1 MGFSSDPILG
11 DCKTRLNVYQS
22 VVDSF
27 GQSNDLKLSWPLAL
41 PRTLHALVTS
51 NLSVEPLPKTVKDA
65 APERRICD
73 RFVEAI
79 SEALQDLALV
89 SKCTVDLHVPLS
101 LDDSRMFLLALLR
114 IPKKEQTKV
123 MAKLVD
129 NIHDG
134 VVQGSFD
141 FTAFKSAE
149 ERAAASGF
157 LARLITI
164 AVAAVDSIRAG
175 RHLLET
181 LRMQTGSEHYH
192 IPAGLYDDFSH
203 KEDWYGRSK
212 CFLSLYG
219 DWEQSGVPVTDVID
233 GTEPL
238 VKASINKLITSFMAL
253 FDKSFLSAKDDH
265 CQLLFSAW
273 NALAECS
280 VWDLKAPMSLESLA
294 SGDSSQ
300 YARSLI
306 EMRQDMCAIYKR
318 IIGPSESHPD
328 TMLFR
333 GLTKKADTSKFR
345 AMTVSTMLKTAVQ
358 FAVDIT
364 DKAVATLMKDDCPSS
379 SSSSAALCAYNG
391 VAAYISFLI
400 AMHTKPEKTVNS
412 YFGDD
417 KLQKTGRRKGS
428 GMSDSIED
436 AGSSDES
443 DYDDDEEDEAKMV
456 VLSKLNEAC
465 QAIGAAPVHPDWLDH
480 SVRIRPGISPS
491 EAAEAAKTALASL
504 SKLANAARIHQEK
517 ALRRSLALSSTNKR
531 PASTDAQNDAALAL
545 RIQRAVQDDDSSR
558 SSEIAETL
566 GIDSAL
572 LSSLNDLSCSSSND
586 ATVRETWCTNSA
598 QQIRGGFQECA
609 ATLEGWSTT
618 SAELRATNEWEMLL
632 GDSLVTAC
640 TNIAASQPDEL
651 ANWRGDSEALGAALD
666 DAERWQNIVH
676 SCAEAMVPC
685 AALLRQGLNC
695 GRGRSPHPL
704 SVRDQASKLKSREP
718 NVLRPSSPLPDSN
731 IVSFVSVPQDGIKSA
746 LATSIAVLSDVVC
759 ESGTTHALTK
769 KACHVALCHLLGD
782 SSQQKKVEDLATI
795 RINLSA
801 LYAFDRALSSIGGA
815 DDERVPIRPDEIVIG
830 IVNALDCEE
839 SVSQLLSALGIDN
852 AVKIDMLS
860 ERQVNPTELLR
871 DAQKQLKAL
880 SPASSSS
887 EADDSLLPWTWG
899 EKQEK
904 PINLLMEFLFK
915 RTHNLTRATRSSI
928 ARLLG
933 NLLVAEADHLLS
945 TASAGGNKAIILP
958 IIAKAWN
965 QLDKKE
971 VERVVRDDICSTQNE
986 EDSGSI
992 SLSKNVCALL
1002 TQLCCSDTSTDAN
1015 AGEDSYLVAAQIMA
1029 SSIKDWA
1036 VFPDDLPPEKV
1047 SILENQ
1053 MELLCTLSTRSYSGE
1068 HDQRLKMTGEELL
1081 TLVAGE
1087 RPGLQ
1092 TNKGKE
1098 KAGLFSPDARYL
1110 QALEFFFYFVHA
1122 LNKRM
1127 NQMDVDIDPPIA
1139 ESHKQQKGSTKG
1151 ASSAS
1156 DPVHPGSGADDEK
1169 SEFFT
1174 TKTGAK
1180 VRRTCTFIDTGGDF
1194 KEQHWCELL
1203 LRSCDLSLILW
1214 GEFLPI
1220 LCSTSSTAYNL
1231 FSDPVR
1237 SFSSRSPWFYLFIVL
1252 SYSNPDNCYTCGL
1265 LWDKGCCTLCALTC
1279 HRDHDVGYSRKSSFF
1294 CDCGAEVASAGEE
1307 NRVACQCLSPLSS
1320 KELATIYEEPESA
1333 AKKSEDQV
1341 ADPDKQIMESSSS
1354 TAAPKEAMNHIAT
1367 HSHERAKRTINALV
1381 RYHPERV
1388 EAAIKSVMNEVKPS
1402 WGECLIEVFDGC
1414 FQAWSK
1420 KVENPDALSGD
1431 LGSALSS
1438 SAMVGSGNN
1447 DLALAANATRETG
1460 TSDRFPDISSRSGM
1474 VLSLSKIHGNTMIP
1488 VRAAKANSV
1497 TVKLSSDPSTDRIKK
1512 ALLSKNNIK
1521 RSALVSDSRGRVVV
1535 AEPNSLFFC
1544 SALPLVNVRYPAGS
1558 APSTRPPIDRN
1569 QLCCLGS
1576 HKVDFSVV
1584 GMQFC
1589 PENDRHLVIWGTAE
1603 ASIIVLSKNFDMVEK
1618 KIDLTIELE
1627 PNECDSEYLLKCDWL
1642 PSSETHVA
1650 VFCGTFVKVFDA
1662 RRSTTPSAP
1671 ASASSSG
1678 STSAATAPDRCKQY
1692 TCSSTTCYTLAY
1704 EDALIRSAAVVP
1716 LEKAASL
1723 SSSEEDKT
1731 DHDASSCAK
1740 IFLLFDSGRIHG
1752 IDIAFD
1758 SNSDLDDQGEIYIE
1772 AIGGLSFPTAGVR
1785 RYGGAAPGSAD
1796 SKSTSFGEGSSLVYL
1811 EQSGLLLYKCISS
1824 CVVAFVIDR
1833 QSGDISGSF
1842 EFLPQVIS
1850 SSMLGSGLDGYS
1862 ISAPYA
1868 QWTELGTCE
1877 KDGVVRYRIACTG
1890 KSTRTNQPKLLL
1902 VEFGVDSVHVKE
1914 LSWTGGSTLGLGLSL
1929 NTSFEGI
1936 SAFSAPVIRD
1946 ASKSNSFYE
1955 RAYLAALTSNGSIL
1969 VYGEDLTIQGGEDP
1983 FRQSHTEVFN
1993 IASNH
1998 SGIATHISS
2007 SSIGDNNVGQPK
2019 FPLTIFET
2027 LENFSHS
2034 KELVLGGDGVG
2045 KDPDTVKKKLSIHN
2059 GDFFLSPSRDGC
2071 TLTVALQQSKSLK
2084 PTSLP
2089 AAESFRAIV
2098 AVRLLLGSTTTDYL
2112 PRQVSVMGRTI
2123 KLSQGVKRWYD
2134 LPLTNEEIMLGIRSG
2149 FVSLSI
2155 SSSFDPSNNPLVD
2168 ALEVYA
2174 LPVEDL
2180 PFAVPPASLS
2190 KEIIS
2195 TTEGVPVAKE
2205 TSHSEQNKSA
2215 LKPTC
2220 ILERNGDEK
2229 AKLQL
2234 ILLSTLRA
2242 AQIALGDSSYVDAN
2256 SFVDRKFILRSIE
2269 ATALKTQSRDQSVRQ
2284 NVMDLVQKSN
2294 DNVKGRD
2301 LLVDGGTLS
2310 GIRKMM
2316 ATLLVHVERFCN
2328 EASTEQNMTTDD
2340 DAMEVDTDSEI
2351 LKSEK
2356 ALSYL
2361 PNILSTLNDC
2371 LSTALGIVRA
2381 RPTNYS
2387 KSLWENTEDKNGR
2400 VSEEEKQKETLALI
2414 AGKILSPALSLPG
2427 ATLCSGFAL
2436 ACANVVELAIR
2447 EIGTEWAPPVES
2459 PTFYLVAKFLKCT
2472 DKDAVR
2478 MITGRM
2484 VEVSQTD
2491 PEENNAGISGSG
2503 GAGKSQPET
2512 DKPPIAYQCDGC
2524 ETFPIQ
2530 RVRYTLEGGHDIDLC
2545 QNCYDVGVQYARS
2558 SAPDVAAY
2566 INGKSFDLN
2575 TGESMTCTDL
2585 LSMKRVSVGD
2595 EVLEDV
2601 RMSEQASDND
2611 EDADLQLALAMS
2623 MSMEAIQKA
2632 KKSPDTAQKVIMDGN
2647 SDSGIDDETVDPN
2660 RFISPLFDGLLDV
2673 ASASITGGS
2682 KANAKHVDLLLD
2694 CLLQLVKSSDSEET
2708 QIQRGKKMADILFG
2722 AILSITK
2729 KLKPSD
2735 GDSNEEVVPIDDEEG
2750 MSEKMLSS
2758 YNLVLFVLSSLVNGR
2773 TTVAASQEACSSEVL
2788 VATTVTNAP
2797 DSASGKARGST
2808 GHKDKTDPRF
2818 VCDTHGVPAV
2828 RRRCSRGVH
2837 KDRRFY
2843 VCGMERKSRCK
2854 YFRWADEATDE
2865 KSQRND
2871 TGKDAVASQPTTQNA
2886 TEPPSP
2892 ALKAIQEHV
2901 WSLLTAANVKSDT
2914 CDDQEQIA
2922 GNLLS
2927 MYAQMC
2933 KQVSDSFKRMQP
2945 SGSQIPDV
2953 SFSAT
2958 ITSADASA
2966 FKMDSLVDKKS
2977 MQEDLCD
2984 GVNLSRAKL
2993 RRPKQMDDGERTT
3006 VNDSSSDSSSKDACN
3021 VYASLD
3027 LLGSVASPTKHGDL
3041 GARGSW
3047 IPLLCEIIGTGQ
3059 HSSVRGQAKRLLKRL
3074 CGGKSNY
3081 HRVRDH
3087 YIFSFQY
3094 KALLG
3099 HCVTVLEAALIAR
3112 ERARQCGQ
3120 NWREDTLTWSNMSA
3134 GSLIGACDLVS
3145 EDAFPVKC
3153 MQNVNKA
3160 FDELIDLTKHR
3171 SNNWRHF
3178 CALSKLPQNGSQ
3190 TEGGLLVV
3198 LSETSPIVSLFW
3210 IASSL
3215 SKHCDKALRLIEIA
3229 LTARPQPGTE
3239 NVSAG
3244 VMSTDGGT
3252 DFNTDTNDLSPGK
3265 RDLDTPEQALFSGDH
3280 KGLKSDEVYAFVLQF
3295 VLRGRTTQ
3303 VRSSAKRIG
3312 HALSHVLTK
3321 TESESMFAKFVTNSL
3336 REVQTFGESSVE
3348 FLEFLQALATCR
3360 HNSSPSSNISEI
3372 AQSVVSC
3379 FTRQLSSTIQVLR
3392 SDDAAVEVELKA
3404 GSGQYMKKNFD
3415 LSSCAHCHREQV
3427 AALRVKST
3435 TNLSDDSGQGPSASL
3450 PGQSTNRSNGNS
3462 RRHVAASGE
3471 TGSSSRD
3478 EVPPS
3483 DWLDDQVR
3491 PYTKDSLE
3499 SSTESS
3505 ISAEFTSYV
3514 KLKCRMAISEVHL
3527 SASDP
3532 RGRFVKTV
3540 AVYFT
3545 PRHVGKVEDLKK
3557 DDYLPTWQHCGNLN
3571 LSRGATRASFKLN
3584 TPVVA
3589 ANLKFEYA
3597 EFHEKANS
3605 GRSADGGLILHCPR
3619 CTREVNNAHGV
3630 CGHCG
3635 EVAFQC
3641 RKCRHINYDKLDA
3654 FLCVECGYCA
3664 YASFNYDLTA
3674 GIASNAVAITNE
3686 EDYERGVRLLR
3697 AAAKRQSDLRDH
3709 KLRKKLLV
3717 AAPARKKRARE
3728 ADFDDLG
3735 WLSSHS
3741 PHMKR
3746 AMLGELPRMSSSGK
3760 SDSSHHASDST
3771 SRRKS
3776 SGHGASGGGAAGG
3789 SAGDRSSA
3797 ASRARSLLSLARQLR
3812 DETSSRIGGGGDDTD
3827 GERLS
3832 RGDMLVRQA
3841 LLGGSAGSFEMG
3853 DYDADM
3859 LGLLG
3864 TASSEGGGLGFEDPL
3879 SRLVADIQGRV
3890 PGTGDPLTGADY
3902 LGVGGSGSR
3911 RRGRGTSGASDG
3923 GAGGGG
3929 DDGNANSDAKPS
3941 GSDNNDPRE
3950 TMEELDTMHQHMREA
3965 ERECF
3970 ELRTKL
3976 NAWTRLNCDRIADTG
3991 SRSRSLI
3998 FTPTTCALC
4007 CSKVTL
4013 SMLLLVVS
4021 LLQHAEEAITPDF
4034 VRMLFE
4040 DSLGGPDHDDLVRYQ
4055 RWAIVKIALLSERGA
4070 DMVLNELKL
4079 RLKASQDTNSA
4090 QILGSILSKDGVKGA
4105 ERFVELAE
4113 AVLSG
4118 QL

>member
-1 MGFSSDPILG
+1 M
-11 DCKTRLNVYQS
+11 
-22 VVDSF
+22 
-27 GQSNDLKLSWPLAL
+27 
-41 PRTLHALVTS
+41 
-51 NLSVEPLPKTVKDA
+51 
-65 APERRICD
+65 
-73 RFVEAI
+73 
-79 SEALQDLALV
+79 
-89 SKCTVDLHVPLS
+89 
-101 LDDSRMFLLALLR
+101 
-114 IPKKEQTKV
+114 
-123 MAKLVD
+123 
-129 NIHDG
+129 
-134 VVQGSFD
+134 
-141 FTAFKSAE
+141 
-149 ERAAASGF
+149 
-157 LARLITI
+157 
-164 AVAAVDSIRAG
+164 
-175 RHLLET
+175 
-181 LRMQTGSEHYH
+181 
-192 IPAGLYDDFSH
+192 
-203 KEDWYGRSK
+203 
-212 CFLSLYG
+212 
-219 DWEQSGVPVTDVID
+219 
-233 GTEPL
+233 
-238 VKASINKLITSFMAL
+238 
-253 FDKSFLSAKDDH
+253 
-265 CQLLFSAW
+265 
-273 NALAECS
+273 
-280 VWDLKAPMSLESLA
+280 
-294 SGDSSQ
+294 
-300 YARSLI
+300 
-306 EMRQDMCAIYKR
+306 
-318 IIGPSESHPD
+318 
-328 TMLFR
+328 
-333 GLTKKADTSKFR
+333 
-345 AMTVSTMLKTAVQ
+345 
-358 FAVDIT
+358 
-364 DKAVATLMKDDCPSS
+364 
-379 SSSSAALCAYNG
+379 
-391 VAAYISFLI
+391 
-400 AMHTKPEKTVNS
+400 
-412 YFGDD
+412 
-417 KLQKTGRRKGS
+417 
-428 GMSDSIED
+428 
-436 AGSSDES
+436 
-443 DYDDDEEDEAKMV
+443 
-456 VLSKLNEAC
+456 
-465 QAIGAAPVHPDWLDH
+465 
-480 SVRIRPGISPS
+480 
-491 EAAEAAKTALASL
+491 
-504 SKLANAARIHQEK
+504 
-517 ALRRSLALSSTNKR
+517 
-531 PASTDAQNDAALAL
+531 
-545 RIQRAVQDDDSSR
+545 
-558 SSEIAETL
+558 
-566 GIDSAL
+566 
-572 LSSLNDLSCSSSND
+572 
-586 ATVRETWCTNSA
+586 
-598 QQIRGGFQECA
+598 
-609 ATLEGWSTT
+609 
-618 SAELRATNEWEMLL
+618 
-632 GDSLVTAC
+632 
-640 TNIAASQPDEL
+640 
-651 ANWRGDSEALGAALD
+651 
-666 DAERWQNIVH
+666 
-676 SCAEAMVPC
+676 
-685 AALLRQGLNC
+685 
-695 GRGRSPHPL
+695 
-704 SVRDQASKLKSREP
+704 
-718 NVLRPSSPLPDSN
+718 
-731 IVSFVSVPQDGIKSA
+731 
-746 LATSIAVLSDVVC
+746 
-759 ESGTTHALTK
+759 
-769 KACHVALCHLLGD
+769 
-782 SSQQKKVEDLATI
+782 
-795 RINLSA
+795 
-801 LYAFDRALSSIGGA
+801 
-815 DDERVPIRPDEIVIG
+815 
-830 IVNALDCEE
+830 
-839 SVSQLLSALGIDN
+839 
-852 AVKIDMLS
+852 
-860 ERQVNPTELLR
+860 
-871 DAQKQLKAL
+871 
-880 SPASSSS
+880 
-887 EADDSLLPWTWG
+887 
-899 EKQEK
+899 
-904 PINLLMEFLFK
+904 
-915 RTHNLTRATRSSI
+915 
-928 ARLLG
+928 
-933 NLLVAEADHLLS
+933 
-945 TASAGGNKAIILP
+945 
-958 IIAKAWN
+958 
-965 QLDKKE
+965 
-971 VERVVRDDICSTQNE
+971 
-986 EDSGSI
+986 
-992 SLSKNVCALL
+992 
-1002 TQLCCSDTSTDAN
+1002 
-1015 AGEDSYLVAAQIMA
+1015 
-1029 SSIKDWA
+1029 
-1036 VFPDDLPPEKV
+1036 
-1047 SILENQ
+1047 
-1053 MELLCTLSTRSYSGE
+1053 
-1068 HDQRLKMTGEELL
+1068 
-1081 TLVAGE
+1081 
-1087 RPGLQ
+1087 
-1092 TNKGKE
+1092 
-1098 KAGLFSPDARYL
+1098 
-1110 QALEFFFYFVHA
+1110 
-1122 LNKRM
+1122 
-1127 NQMDVDIDPPIA
+1127 
-1139 ESHKQQKGSTKG
+1139 
-1151 ASSAS
+1151 
-1156 DPVHPGSGADDEK
+1156 
-1169 SEFFT
+1169 
-1174 TKTGAK
+1174 
-1180 VRRTCTFIDTGGDF
+1180 
-1194 KEQHWCELL
+1194 
-1203 LRSCDLSLILW
+1203 
-1214 GEFLPI
+1214 
-1220 LCSTSSTAYNL
+1220 
-1231 FSDPVR
+1231 
-1237 SFSSRSPWFYLFIVL
+1237 
-1252 SYSNPDNCYTCGL
+1252 
-1265 LWDKGCCTLCALTC
+1265 CALTC

-1333 AKKSEDQV
+1333 SKNSGDEL
-1341 ADPDKQIMESSSS
+1341 ADFDKQIESASS
-1354 TAAPKEAMNHIAT
+1354 TVAPKEPTNHIA
-1367 HSHERAKRTINALV
+1367 SHARERAKRTINALV
-1381 RYHPERV
+1381 RYHPDRV
-1388 EAAIKSVMNEVKPS
+1388 EAAVKSVFNEVKSS
-1402 WGECLIEVFDGC
+1402 WGECLVEVFDGC

-1420 KVENPDALSGD
+1420 KGENPDTLPGDSLST
-1431 LGSALSS
+1431 SAL
-1438 SAMVGSGNN
+1438 VGSGEN
-1447 DLALAANATRETG
+1447 DLAYDTNATKETG
-1460 TSDRFPDISSRSGM
+1460 ASDQFPDISPRSG
-1474 VLSLSKIHGNTMIP
+1474 VALSLSKIEGNTLIP

-1512 ALLSKNNIK
+1512 ALLSKNSVK

-1544 SALPLVNVRYPAGS
+1544 SALPLVNVRYPAGP
-1558 APSTRPPIDRN
+1558 APSSRPPIDRN

-1576 HKVDFSVV
+1576 HKLDFSIV

-1589 PENDRHLVIWGTAE
+1589 PDNDRHLVVWGTAE
-1603 ASIIVLSKNFDMVEK
+1603 ASIIVLSKNCDMVEK
-1618 KIDLTIELE
+1618 KIDLAIELE
-1627 PNECDSEYLLKCDWL
+1627 PHECDSEYLLKCDWL

-1662 RRSTTPSAP
+1662 RRSTTS
-1671 ASASSSG
+1671 SASTSASGSG

-1723 SSSEEDKT
+1723 GPSEEDKT
-1731 DHDASSCAK
+1731 NQDASSCAK
-1740 IFLLFDSGRIHG
+1740 MFLLFDSGRIHG
-1752 IDIAFD
+1752 VDIAFD

-1772 AIGGLSFPTAGVR
+1772 AVGGLSFPTAGIR
-1785 RYGGAAPGSAD
+1785 RYSGAVPGSAD
-1796 SKSTSFGEGSSLVYL
+1796 SKSTSLGEGSSLVYL

-1842 EFLPQVIS
+1842 EFLPQVIT
-1850 SSMLGSGLDGYS
+1850 SSMLGSGLEGYS

-1868 QWTELGTCE
+1868 NWTELGTCE
-1877 KDGVVRYRIACTG
+1877 KDGAVHYRIACTG

-1902 VEFGVDSVHVKE
+1902 VEFGVDSVRVQE
-1914 LSWTGGSTLGLGLSL
+1914 LGWTGGSTLGLGLSL
-1929 NTSFEGI
+1929 NTCFEGI
-1936 SAFSAPVIRD
+1936 AAFSAPVIQD
-1946 ASKSNSFYE
+1946 ASNSNSFYE
-1955 RAYLAALTSNGSIL
+1955 RTYLAALTSNGSIL
-1969 VYGEDLTIQGGEDP
+1969 VYGEDLTIQGGDDP
-1983 FRQSHTEVFN
+1983 FRLSHTEVFN

-1998 SGIATHISS
+1998 SGVATHISS

-2027 LENFSHS
+2027 LENFSQS
-2034 KELVLGGDGVG
+2034 QELVLGGDGVG
-2045 KDPDTVKKKLSIHN
+2045 NDPDTVKKKLSIHN

-2084 PTSLP
+2084 PTSVP
-2089 AAESFRAIV
+2089 AAENFRAIV

-2149 FVSLSI
+2149 FVALSI
-2155 SSSFDPSNNPLVD
+2155 SSSFDPSNNPLID

-2180 PFAVPPASLS
+2180 PFAVPPAASS
-2190 KEIIS
+2190 EHVVS
-2195 TTEGVPVAKE
+2195 TTEGGPAAKE
-2205 TSHSEQNKSA
+2205 SSHDDRNESA
-2215 LKPTC
+2215 LKPPC

-2229 AKLQL
+2229 SKLQL
-2234 ILLSTLRA
+2234 ILLSTVRA
-2242 AQIALGDSSYVDAN
+2242 AQIAQVNSSHVDAI
-2256 SFVDRKFILRSIE
+2256 SFIDRKFILRSLE
-2269 ATALKTQSRDQSVRQ
+2269 VTALETQSKDQSVRQ
-2284 NVMDLVQKSN
+2284 NVMDLVQKSD

-2310 GIRKMM
+2310 GIRKVM
-2316 ATLLVHVERFCN
+2316 ATLLVHVERFRN
-2328 EASTEQNMTTDD
+2328 EGDNKDQTITADD
-2340 DAMEVDTDSEI
+2340 DAMEVDTGSETP
-2351 LKSEK
+2351 KSAN
-2356 ALSYL
+2356 ALLYL

-2381 RPTNYS
+2381 RPANYS
-2387 KSLWENTEDKNGR
+2387 KSLWENTDKNGR
-2400 VSEEEKQKETLALI
+2400 VDEDGKQQTLALI
-2414 AGKILSPALSLPG
+2414 AGKILTPALSLPG
-2427 ATLCSGFAL
+2427 ATKCSGFAL
-2436 ACANVVELAIR
+2436 ASANVVELAIR
-2447 EIGTEWAPPVES
+2447 EIGTEWPPSVES
-2459 PTFYLVAKFLKCT
+2459 PTFDLVAKFLKCT
-2472 DKDAVR
+2472 EKDAVR
-2478 MITGRM
+2478 MMTNRM
-2484 VEVSQTD
+2484 VEMSQSDLEDVNVDSTA
-2491 PEENNAGISGSG
+2491 NT

-2545 QNCYDVGVQYARS
+2545 QDCYDVGVQYARS

-2585 LSMKRVSVGD
+2585 LSMQRVSVGD

-2611 EDADLQLALAMS
+2611 EEADLQLALAMS
-2623 MSMEAIQKA
+2623 MSIEASQKA
-2632 KKSPDTAQKVIMDGN
+2632 KKSPDTAQKVIMDGTT
-2647 SDSGIDDETVDPN
+2647 DAGIGDESIDPN
-2660 RFISPLFDGLLDV
+2660 KFISPLFDGLLGLV
-2673 ASASITGGS
+2673 SASMTGGS
-2682 KANAKHVDLLLD
+2682 QADTKHVDLLLD

-2708 QIQRGKKMADILFG
+2708 HIQRGKKMAEILCG
-2722 AILSITK
+2722 AIILITK

-2735 GDSNEEVVPIDDEEG
+2735 GDSKEEVVPIYGEDE
-2750 MSEKMLSS
+2750 MSEMMLSS

-2773 TTVAASQEACSSEVL
+2773 TTVAASREACSSDVL
-2788 VATTVTNAP
+2788 VATIVTTHAQN
-2797 DSASGKARGST
+2797 SASEKAKGST

-2854 YFRWADEATDE
+2854 YFRWADEGTDE
-2865 KSQRND
+2865 RSQRNE
-2871 TGKDAVASQPTTQNA
+2871 TAKVVVAGQSPVQNA

-2901 WSLLTAANVKSDT
+2901 WSLLTAGNVKSDT
-2914 CDDQEQIA
+2914 CDDQEQVA
-2922 GNLLS
+2922 RNPLS

-2933 KQVSDSFKRMQP
+2933 KQVNDSFKRMQP

-2953 SFSAT
+2953 SFSTT

-2966 FKMDSLVDKKS
+2966 FRMDSLVDKKT
-2977 MQEDLCD
+2977 MQEDFCD

-2993 RRPKQMDDGERTT
+2993 RRPKQTDDGERTT
-3006 VNDSSSDSSSKDACN
+3006 VKDTSSDSSSGYACN

-3027 LLGSVASPTKHGDL
+3027 LLGSVASPTKHGDSS
-3041 GARGSW
+3041 ARGSW

-3087 YIFSFQY
+3087 YVFSFQY

-3134 GSLIGACDLVS
+3134 GSLIGASDLVS
-3145 EDAFPVKC
+3145 EDAYPVKC
-3153 MQNVNKA
+3153 MQNINKA

-3190 TEGGLLVV
+3190 TEGGILAV

-3215 SKHCDKALRLIEIA
+3215 SKHCDKALQLIEIA
-3229 LTARPQPGTE
+3229 LTARPQPVTE
-3239 NVSAG
+3239 NVSGG

-3280 KGLKSDEVYAFVLQF
+3280 KGLKSDEVYAFVMQF
-3295 VLRGRTTQ
+3295 VLRGRTAK

-3348 FLEFLQALATCR
+3348 FLEFLQALATCW

-3372 AQSVVSC
+3372 AKLAVSC

-3427 AALRVKST
+3427 AALRVRSA
-3435 TNLSDDSGQGPSASL
+3435 TNLSDDLGQGPSASSF
-3450 PGQSTNRSNGNS
+3450 GQSTNRSSSNS
-3462 RRHVAASGE
+3462 RRHVAASRDS
-3471 TGSSSRD
+3471 GSPSGD
-3478 EVPPS
+3478 KMPTS
-3483 DWLDDQVR
+3483 DWLDEQVR

-3557 DDYLPTWQHCGNLN
+3557 DDYLPIWQHCGNLN

-3584 TPVVA
+3584 TPVIA

-3619 CTREVNNAHGV
+3619 CTRVVNNAHGV

-3760 SDSSHHASDST
+3760 SDGSHHATDST

-3776 SGHGASGGGAAGG
+3776 SGHGSSGEGEAGG
-3789 SAGDRSSA
+3789 STADRSSA

-3812 DETSSRIGGGGDDTD
+3812 DEASSRIGGGGDDTD

-3841 LLGGSAGSFEMG
+3841 LLGGSAGSLEMG
-3853 DYDADM
+3853 DDDADM

-3864 TASSEGGGLGFEDPL
+3864 GAASPEGGGLGFEDPL

-3890 PGTGDPLTGADY
+3890 REGDDTGDPLTGADY
-3902 LGVGGSGSR
+3902 LGVGGSSSR
-3911 RRGRGTSGASDG
+3911 RRGRVTSGGSGGGGG
-3923 GAGGGG
+3923 GAG
-3929 DDGNANSDAKPS
+3929 DDGNASSDAKPS
-3941 GSDNNDPRE
+3941 GRDNSDPRE
-3950 TMEELDTMHQHMREA
+3950 TIEELDTLHQQMREA

-3991 SRSRSLI
+3991 SRSRDLI
-3998 FTPTTCALC
+3998 FTPTTCGLC
-4007 CSKVTL
+4007 CSKVAL

-4021 LLQHAEEAITPDF
+4021 LLQHAEEAITSDF

-4055 RWAIVKIALLSERGA
+4055 RWAIVKIVLISERGA
-4070 DMVLNELKL
+4070 DMVLNELRL

-4105 ERFVELAE
+4105 KRFIELAE

>member
-1 MGFSSDPILG
+1 M
-11 DCKTRLNVYQS
+11 
-22 VVDSF
+22 
-27 GQSNDLKLSWPLAL
+27 
-41 PRTLHALVTS
+41 
-51 NLSVEPLPKTVKDA
+51 
-65 APERRICD
+65 
-73 RFVEAI
+73 
-79 SEALQDLALV
+79 
-89 SKCTVDLHVPLS
+89 
-101 LDDSRMFLLALLR
+101 
-114 IPKKEQTKV
+114 
-123 MAKLVD
+123 
-129 NIHDG
+129 
-134 VVQGSFD
+134 
-141 FTAFKSAE
+141 
-149 ERAAASGF
+149 
-157 LARLITI
+157 
-164 AVAAVDSIRAG
+164 
-175 RHLLET
+175 
-181 LRMQTGSEHYH
+181 
-192 IPAGLYDDFSH
+192 
-203 KEDWYGRSK
+203 
-212 CFLSLYG
+212 
-219 DWEQSGVPVTDVID
+219 
-233 GTEPL
+233 
-238 VKASINKLITSFMAL
+238 
-253 FDKSFLSAKDDH
+253 
-265 CQLLFSAW
+265 
-273 NALAECS
+273 
-280 VWDLKAPMSLESLA
+280 
-294 SGDSSQ
+294 
-300 YARSLI
+300 
-306 EMRQDMCAIYKR
+306 
-318 IIGPSESHPD
+318 
-328 TMLFR
+328 
-333 GLTKKADTSKFR
+333 
-345 AMTVSTMLKTAVQ
+345 
-358 FAVDIT
+358 
-364 DKAVATLMKDDCPSS
+364 
-379 SSSSAALCAYNG
+379 
-391 VAAYISFLI
+391 
-400 AMHTKPEKTVNS
+400 
-412 YFGDD
+412 
-417 KLQKTGRRKGS
+417 
-428 GMSDSIED
+428 
-436 AGSSDES
+436 
-443 DYDDDEEDEAKMV
+443 
-456 VLSKLNEAC
+456 
-465 QAIGAAPVHPDWLDH
+465 
-480 SVRIRPGISPS
+480 
-491 EAAEAAKTALASL
+491 
-504 SKLANAARIHQEK
+504 
-517 ALRRSLALSSTNKR
+517 
-531 PASTDAQNDAALAL
+531 
-545 RIQRAVQDDDSSR
+545 
-558 SSEIAETL
+558 
-566 GIDSAL
+566 
-572 LSSLNDLSCSSSND
+572 
-586 ATVRETWCTNSA
+586 
-598 QQIRGGFQECA
+598 
-609 ATLEGWSTT
+609 
-618 SAELRATNEWEMLL
+618 
-632 GDSLVTAC
+632 
-640 TNIAASQPDEL
+640 
-651 ANWRGDSEALGAALD
+651 
-666 DAERWQNIVH
+666 
-676 SCAEAMVPC
+676 
-685 AALLRQGLNC
+685 
-695 GRGRSPHPL
+695 
-704 SVRDQASKLKSREP
+704 
-718 NVLRPSSPLPDSN
+718 
-731 IVSFVSVPQDGIKSA
+731 
-746 LATSIAVLSDVVC
+746 
-759 ESGTTHALTK
+759 
-769 KACHVALCHLLGD
+769 
-782 SSQQKKVEDLATI
+782 
-795 RINLSA
+795 
-801 LYAFDRALSSIGGA
+801 
-815 DDERVPIRPDEIVIG
+815 
-830 IVNALDCEE
+830 
-839 SVSQLLSALGIDN
+839 
-852 AVKIDMLS
+852 
-860 ERQVNPTELLR
+860 
-871 DAQKQLKAL
+871 
-880 SPASSSS
+880 
-887 EADDSLLPWTWG
+887 
-899 EKQEK
+899 
-904 PINLLMEFLFK
+904 
-915 RTHNLTRATRSSI
+915 
-928 ARLLG
+928 
-933 NLLVAEADHLLS
+933 
-945 TASAGGNKAIILP
+945 
-958 IIAKAWN
+958 
-965 QLDKKE
+965 
-971 VERVVRDDICSTQNE
+971 
-986 EDSGSI
+986 
-992 SLSKNVCALL
+992 
-1002 TQLCCSDTSTDAN
+1002 
-1015 AGEDSYLVAAQIMA
+1015 
-1029 SSIKDWA
+1029 
-1036 VFPDDLPPEKV
+1036 
-1047 SILENQ
+1047 
-1053 MELLCTLSTRSYSGE
+1053 
-1068 HDQRLKMTGEELL
+1068 
-1081 TLVAGE
+1081 
-1087 RPGLQ
+1087 
-1092 TNKGKE
+1092 
-1098 KAGLFSPDARYL
+1098 
-1110 QALEFFFYFVHA
+1110 
-1122 LNKRM
+1122 
-1127 NQMDVDIDPPIA
+1127 
-1139 ESHKQQKGSTKG
+1139 
-1151 ASSAS
+1151 
-1156 DPVHPGSGADDEK
+1156 
-1169 SEFFT
+1169 
-1174 TKTGAK
+1174 
-1180 VRRTCTFIDTGGDF
+1180 
-1194 KEQHWCELL
+1194 
-1203 LRSCDLSLILW
+1203 
-1214 GEFLPI
+1214 
-1220 LCSTSSTAYNL
+1220 
-1231 FSDPVR
+1231 
-1237 SFSSRSPWFYLFIVL
+1237 
-1252 SYSNPDNCYTCGL
+1252 
-1265 LWDKGCCTLCALTC
+1265 CALTC

-1320 KELATIYEEPESA
+1320 KELATIYEEPA
-1333 AKKSEDQV
+1333 TKKSVDQL
-1341 ADPDKQIMESSSS
+1341 ADSDKQIEPSSS
-1354 TAAPKEAMNHIAT
+1354 TAATKEAMNHMAS
-1367 HSHERAKRTINALV
+1367 HSQKRAKRTINALV
-1381 RYHPERV
+1381 RYHPDRV
-1388 EAAIKSVMNEVKPS
+1388 EAAVKSVMNEVKSS
-1402 WGECLIEVFDGC
+1402 WGECLVEVFDGC

-1420 KVENPDALSGD
+1420 KVENPDTLSGD
-1431 LGSALSS
+1431 LGSPLSS
-1438 SAMVGSGNN
+1438 ALVGSGKN
-1447 DLALAANATRETG
+1447 DPACAANATRETG
-1460 TSDRFPDISSRSGM
+1460 ASDRFPDISSRSGAA
-1474 VLSLSKIHGNTMIP
+1474 LSLSKIQGNAMIP

-1512 ALLSKNNIK
+1512 ALLSKNSIK

-1544 SALPLVNVRYPAGS
+1544 SALPLVNVRYPAGP
-1558 APSTRPPIDRN
+1558 APSSRPPIDRN

-1576 HKVDFSVV
+1576 HKVDFSIV

-1603 ASIIVLSKNFDMVEK
+1603 ASIIVLSKNCDRVEK
-1618 KIDLTIELE
+1618 KIDLAIELE
-1627 PNECDSEYLLKCDWL
+1627 PHECDSEYLLKCDWL

-1662 RRSTTPSAP
+1662 RRSTTSS
-1671 ASASSSG
+1671 ASASASGSG

-1716 LEKAASL
+1716 LEKAPSL
-1723 SSSEEDKT
+1723 NSSEEDKT

-1785 RYGGAAPGSAD
+1785 RYSGAVPGSAD

-1811 EQSGLLLYKCISS
+1811 QQSGLLLYKCISS

-1842 EFLPQVIS
+1842 EFLPQVIT

-1877 KDGVVRYRIACTG
+1877 KDGGVHYRIACTG

-1902 VEFGVDSVHVKE
+1902 VEFSVDSVRVQE

-1929 NTSFEGI
+1929 NTCFEGI
-1936 SAFSAPVIRD
+1936 AAFSAPVIRD
-1946 ASKSNSFYE
+1946 ASNSNSFYE

-1969 VYGEDLTIQGGEDP
+1969 VYGEDLTTQGGEDP
-1983 FRQSHTEVFN
+1983 FRQNHTEVFN

-1998 SGIATHISS
+1998 SGVATHISS

-2034 KELVLGGDGVG
+2034 QELVFGGDGVG

-2071 TLTVALQQSKSLK
+2071 TLTVALQQSKSIK
-2084 PTSLP
+2084 PSSLP
-2089 AAESFRAIV
+2089 TAENFRTIV

-2112 PRQVSVMGRTI
+2112 PRQVSVMGRII

-2149 FVSLSI
+2149 FVALSI
-2155 SSSFDPSNNPLVD
+2155 SSSFDPSNNPLID

-2180 PFAVPPASLS
+2180 PFAVPPSSSCKDVLS
-2190 KEIIS
+2190 N
-2195 TTEGVPVAKE
+2195 TEGGPAARE
-2205 TSHSEQNKSA
+2205 TDHSDQSESA

-2234 ILLSTLRA
+2234 ILLSTVRA

-2256 SFVDRKFILRSIE
+2256 SFIDRKFILRSIE
-2269 ATALKTQSRDQSVRQ
+2269 VTALETEAKDQSVRQ

-2301 LLVDGGTLS
+2301 FLVDGGTLS
-2310 GIRKMM
+2310 GIRKVM
-2316 ATLLVHVERFCN
+2316 ATLLVHVERFCS
-2328 EASTEQNMTTDD
+2328 EASTDQNMTTDD
-2340 DAMEVDTDSEI
+2340 DAMEVDTDSET
-2351 LKSEK
+2351 LKSAN

-2361 PNILSTLNDC
+2361 PSILSTLNDC
-2371 LSTALGIVRA
+2371 LSTALDIVRA
-2381 RPTNYS
+2381 RPAHYS
-2387 KSLWENTEDKNGR
+2387 KSLWENTEDKNVR
-2400 VSEEEKQKETLALI
+2400 VSEDEKQQTLALI
-2414 AGKILSPALSLPG
+2414 AGKILTPALSLPG

-2436 ACANVVELAIR
+2436 ACANFVELAIR
-2447 EIGTEWAPPVES
+2447 EIGTEWASFVES
-2459 PTFYLVAKFLKCT
+2459 PTFDLVAKFLKCT

-2478 MITGRM
+2478 MMTHRM
-2484 VEVSQTD
+2484 VEMSQSA
-2491 PEENNAGISGSG
+2491 PEDENADSSGSA
-2503 GAGKSQPET
+2503 GAGKSQPEA

-2545 QNCYDVGVQYARS
+2545 QDCYDVGVQYARS

-2585 LSMKRVSVGD
+2585 LSMKRVMVGD

-2623 MSMEAIQKA
+2623 MSMEASQKA
-2632 KKSPDTAQKVIMDGN
+2632 KKSSDTAQKVIMDGN
-2647 SDSGIDDETVDPN
+2647 SDAVIGDEPVDPN
-2660 RFISPLFDGLLDV
+2660 RFISPLFDGLLDLV
-2673 ASASITGGS
+2673 SASITGGS

-2694 CLLQLVKSSDSEET
+2694 CLLQLVKSSDPEE
-2708 QIQRGKKMADILFG
+2708 IQVERGKKMADILCG
-2722 AILSITK
+2722 AIVSITT
-2729 KLKPSD
+2729 KLKSSH
-2735 GDSNEEVVPIDDEEG
+2735 GDSNEEVVPIDDEEE
-2750 MSEKMLSS
+2750 MSEDVSSS
-2758 YNLVLFVLSSLVNGR
+2758 YNLILFVLSSLVNGR
-2773 TTVAASQEACSSEVL
+2773 NTVAASREACSSEVL
-2788 VATTVTNAP
+2788 AATIVTTHAQ
-2797 DSASGKARGST
+2797 DSASGKAKGNV

-2865 KSQRND
+2865 RSQRNE
-2871 TGKDAVASQPTTQNA
+2871 TVKDIVASQSPVQTA
-2886 TEPPSP
+2886 AELPSP

-2901 WSLLTAANVKSDT
+2901 WSLLTATNVKSDDT
-2914 CDDQEQIA
+2914 CDDPEQIV
-2922 GNLLS
+2922 GNPLS

-2933 KQVSDSFKRMQP
+2933 KQVNDSFKRMQP

-2953 SFSAT
+2953 SFSTT
-2958 ITSADASA
+2958 ITLADASA

-2993 RRPKQMDDGERTT
+2993 RRPKQADDGERTT
-3006 VNDSSSDSSSKDACN
+3006 VKDTSSDSSSRDACN
-3021 VYASLD
+3021 IYASLD
-3027 LLGSVASPTKHGDL
+3027 LLGSVASPTKHGDS

-3120 NWREDTLTWSNMSA
+3120 KWREDTLTWSNMSA

-3190 TEGGLLVV
+3190 TEGGTLAV

-3239 NVSAG
+3239 HLSAG

-3265 RDLDTPEQALFSGDH
+3265 RDLDTPEQALISGDY
-3280 KGLKSDEVYAFVLQF
+3280 KGLKSDEVYAFVMQF
-3295 VLRGRTTQ
+3295 VLRGRTTK

-3321 TESESMFAKFVTNSL
+3321 AESESMFAKFVTNSL

-3372 AQSVVSC
+3372 AQLAVSC

-3427 AALRVKST
+3427 SALRVTSA
-3435 TNLSDDSGQGPSASL
+3435 TNVSDDSGQGPPASSS
-3450 PGQSTNRSNGNS
+3450 GQSTNRSSSNS
-3462 RRHVAASGE
+3462 RRNVAASSD

-3478 EVPPS
+3478 EVPTS

-3557 DDYLPTWQHCGNLN
+3557 DDYVPIWQHCGNLN

-3584 TPVVA
+3584 TPVIA

-3619 CTREVNNAHGV
+3619 CTRVVNNAHGV

-3735 WLSSHS
+3735 WLSS
-3741 PHMKR
+3741 
-3746 AMLGELPRMSSSGK
+3746 
-3760 SDSSHHASDST
+3760 
-3771 SRRKS
+3771 
-3776 SGHGASGGGAAGG
+3776 
-3789 SAGDRSSA
+3789 
-3797 ASRARSLLSLARQLR
+3797 
-3812 DETSSRIGGGGDDTD
+3812 
-3827 GERLS
+3827 
-3832 RGDMLVRQA
+3832 
-3841 LLGGSAGSFEMG
+3841 
-3853 DYDADM
+3853 
-3859 LGLLG
+3859 
-3864 TASSEGGGLGFEDPL
+3864 
-3879 SRLVADIQGRV
+3879 
-3890 PGTGDPLTGADY
+3890 
-3902 LGVGGSGSR
+3902 
-3911 RRGRGTSGASDG
+3911 
-3923 GAGGGG
+3923 
-3929 DDGNANSDAKPS
+3929 N
-3941 GSDNNDPRE
+3941 
-3950 TMEELDTMHQHMREA
+3950 
-3965 ERECF
+3965 
-3970 ELRTKL
+3970 
-3976 NAWTRLNCDRIADTG
+3976 
-3991 SRSRSLI
+3991 
-3998 FTPTTCALC
+3998 
-4007 CSKVTL
+4007 
-4013 SMLLLVVS
+4013 
-4021 LLQHAEEAITPDF
+4021 
-4034 VRMLFE
+4034 
-4040 DSLGGPDHDDLVRYQ
+4040 
-4055 RWAIVKIALLSERGA
+4055 
-4070 DMVLNELKL
+4070 
-4079 RLKASQDTNSA
+4079 
-4090 QILGSILSKDGVKGA
+4090 
-4105 ERFVELAE
+4105 
-4113 AVLSG
+4113 
-4118 QL
+4118 